1 VSSTNAFLSPRWG
14 GLLVYN
20 VNVTADNV
28 RVDVDMR
35 HVLSVFASQLRLLLG
50 FHSVVSCYYHCDIL
64 LILSLWYLADI
75 IVVSCCYHCGIL
87 LLSSWYLATLI
98 VVSCWYHWYLADII
112 VISCLFHCDIID
124 ERLYLIMSM
133 FTTALLLFFFKLPSL
148 WTFLFARWQ
157 KDRQKRLYTQK

>member
-64 LILSLWYLADI
+64 LISLSYLADI

-87 LLSSWYLATLI
+87 LLSLWYLATII
-98 VVSCWYHWYLADII
+98 VVSCWYHWYIADII
-112 VISCLFHCDIID
+112 V
-124 ERLYLIMSM
+124 
-133 FTTALLLFFFKLPSL
+133 
-148 WTFLFARWQ
+148 
-157 KDRQKRLYTQK
+157 

>member
-1 VSSTNAFLSPRWG
+1 MSSTNAFLSPRWG

-64 LILSLWYLADI
+64 LISLSYLADI